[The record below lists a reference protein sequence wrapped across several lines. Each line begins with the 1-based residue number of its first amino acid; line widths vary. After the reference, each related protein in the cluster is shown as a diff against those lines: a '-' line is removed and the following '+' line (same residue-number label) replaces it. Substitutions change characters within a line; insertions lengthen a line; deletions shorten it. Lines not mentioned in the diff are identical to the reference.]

1 MAADTAEVIA
11 KIHAMYE
18 RIKEENYYE
27 ILGLGEEADSARIS
41 AAYRQL
47 AKTWHVDRF
56 SKHDLGPEKAKVQ
69 EIFSYINNAHR
80 TLTDEDARFEYDMEI
95 GDGPDVAELLNAENA
110 FMRGKN
116 LLSSGRFKGAH
127 KLFEQSVNF
136 APDEL
141 EYRAYYLYTEY
152 LQIEKDEK
160 GVCVGK
166 ARAKAIFQE
175 LDDINTELTEK
186 DWLLQFL
193 GEVSLGLNQRRRA
206 KALFTEA
213 LFANSRNHEVKRQL
227 RLLEMRQ
234 NKSEEGFFQKL
245 LSKFRS

>member
-1 MAADTAEVIA
+1 MAADAAEVIQ
-11 KIHAMYE
+11 KIHQMHE
-18 RIKEENYYE
+18 RIQEENYYE
-27 ILGLGEEADSARIS
+27 IFDLDEEADSARIN
-41 AAYRQL
+41 AAYRQMT
-47 AKTWHVDRF
+47 KRWHVDRF
-56 SKHDLGPEKAKVQ
+56 SNYDLGPEKAKVQ

-95 GDGPDVAELLNAENA
+95 SDGPDVGELLSAENA

-127 KLFEQSVNF
+127 KFFESAVEFN
-136 APDEL
+136 PDEP

-152 LQIEKDEK
+152 MQIEKDEN

-166 ARAKAIFQE
+166 ARAQEIFQQ
-175 LDDINTELTEK
+175 LDDINTELPEK

-193 GEVSLGLNQRRRA
+193 GTVSLGLNNQARA
-206 KALFTEA
+206 KALFSEA

-227 RLLEMRQ
+227 RLLEMRE
-234 NKSEEGFFQKL
+234 NKKESFFDKIL
-245 LSKFRS
+245 AKFRS